1 MIRHTKILFVIFLIS
16 SIPGYGMLLDSDL
29 DVPAL
34 EKKINSIEKKR
45 SIASTSSKLIE
56 FSYKQKNIK
65 ELLDEFIQEHQL
77 NINILYPET
86 ETITATV
93 TFDAGRKVT
102 ITEAWDFITMICEQA
117 GYTLVLRGNG
127 NYTLI
132 TNTKAFNEPL
142 PLYISVDYT
151 QLPDSAER
159 IRFIYYFNNI
169 QLKKQ
174 QTELQTILNNMLPAL
189 ATPADAAKQ
198 LVFDQNTNSMILTT
212 KADMVK
218 TVMQLVTILDES
230 GFQEAV
236 EVLPLDYARASEVVS
251 VLKNVIGDA
260 AKQTAVSLS
269 AAPRARYFS
278 EHVRVENLEPKDAK
292 SFPKLNS
299 IVIMGKVQDVE
310 EIKKFIKKYLDVP
323 LESGKSFYHVV
334 ELQWLNAT
342 KFKDVLRTLV
352 KGGDSGGT
360 GQSTSSLP
368 TDLGFDPQI
377 QIEC

>member
-1 MIRHTKILFVIFLIS
+1 MIRHTKILFVILLMS
-16 SIPGYGMLLDSDL
+16 SVHDYNMLLDSDL

-34 EKKINSIEKKR
+34 EKKIKSIEKKR
-45 SIASTSSKLIE
+45 SIAGTSSKLIE

-159 IRFIYYFNNI
+159 IRF
-169 QLKKQ
+169 
-174 QTELQTILNNMLPAL
+174 
-189 ATPADAAKQ
+189 
-198 LVFDQNTNSMILTT
+198 
-212 KADMVK
+212 
-218 TVMQLVTILDES
+218 
-230 GFQEAV
+230 
-236 EVLPLDYARASEVVS
+236 
-251 VLKNVIGDA
+251 
-260 AKQTAVSLS
+260 
-269 AAPRARYFS
+269 
-278 EHVRVENLEPKDAK
+278 
-292 SFPKLNS
+292 
-299 IVIMGKVQDVE
+299 
-310 EIKKFIKKYLDVP
+310 
-323 LESGKSFYHVV
+323 
-334 ELQWLNAT
+334 
-342 KFKDVLRTLV
+342 
-352 KGGDSGGT
+352 
-360 GQSTSSLP
+360 
-368 TDLGFDPQI
+368 
-377 QIEC
+377 